1 MGGGPRIFLLDD
13 GAPDAQEAIG
23 AFFLQEVA
31 VSPHFWHLHSRKVWK
46 VPGEMAC
53 VTKQVLNPKRD
64 RATVSPAVMSAYPR
78 KGGVKRNP
86 QEVKELSATFLNR
99 RINT

>member
-1 MGGGPRIFLLDD
+1 
-13 GAPDAQEAIG
+13 
-23 AFFLQEVA
+23 
-31 VSPHFWHLHSRKVWK
+31 
-46 VPGEMAC
+46 MAS